1 MDRGQ
6 ATWQALRSSAI
17 GFSRGWRYDRIE
29 CFYIVK

>member
-6 ATWQALRSSAI
+6 GYFAGAPVVGAI
-17 GFSRGWRYDRIE
+17 GFSRPRFDRIE